1 MSEQDYLSVLNPEQ
15 YEAVTHSGS
24 PLLILAGAGS
34 GKTRVITTKIA
45 YLIENQNVEPWKIL
59 AVTFTKKAANEMKQR
74 AEKLCERAVKTQI
87 KTFHSFGA
95 WLLRLYGNFAG
106 LSPNFTVYDDDDM
119 VSLLIK
125 VAPELTKQKAAVV
138 AHKIAL
144 AKDYCLTPDNPNLC
158 KIESDSEFQRLY
170 SLYENRL
177 RETGNVD
184 FGDLI
189 MLPVLMMEN
198 NPDLRVYIQNQFK
211 VIMVDEYQDSNVAQ
225 FRFLKNLVGEQTYLC
240 VVGDDDQS
248 IYKFRGADIN
258 NILDFQKEFDNT
270 QIIRLEKNY
279 RSTSEILKCA
289 DDVVRNNKSRLGKTL
304 EAVRGKGKKPVLAF
318 VPSSDDEATFC
329 AELVSQAHK
338 KGVPYS
344 DWAIL
349 YRTNAQSLNFE
360 KVFNQ
365 RKIPYIIV
373 GSLKF
378 FEREE
383 IKDLICFCKFIANP
397 MDELAF
403 ERIINKPARGIGKVS
418 VAKIVDFAKENKK
431 TLLIE
436 NDGILDACFSIKGLS
451 KKTQEGVLFFG
462 NMIKE
467 LKENLIS
474 NENEKTPIEK
484 LADISLENRSF
495 EEILNQQNSEI
506 EKFSEKSIE
515 ENTLSNLIEN
525 IIKKSGLAEYYASVD
540 ETTGSQK
547 VLNMQELLSV
557 ARDFPNN
564 MDGLSRFLDQ
574 LELDRSLES
583 ENSFDDEDKQAVTLI
598 TLHNTKGLEFSKV
611 VISGMEYGI
620 FPRREK
626 TSDEIEEERRLFYVG
641 ITRAKDQLYL
651 THSKLRVLYG
661 RLEAM
666 EVSPF
671 LAEINPQNL
680 DVLGNQPPGYKRF
693 FSSKS
698 SVDAIDISENP
709 LAKRWKKSAFVYHD
723 DYGTGQIIDC
733 AITED
738 DDYSITVQFETGE
751 KKKFLPKYQQN
762 HLTLVIE

>member
-1 MSEQDYLSVLNPEQ
+1 MTQDYLSVLNPEQ
-15 YEAVTHSGS
+15 LEAVTHTGS

-45 YLIENQNVEPWKIL
+45 YLIDEQNIEPWKIL
-59 AVTFTKKAANEMKQR
+59 AVTFTKKAATEMRER
-74 AEKLCERAVKTQI
+74 AEKLCERAVKSQI

-106 LSPNFTVYDDDDM
+106 IDSNFTVYDDDDM
-119 VSLLIK
+119 VSLL
-125 VAPELTKQKAAVV
+125 VKAAPQLSKQQASIV

-144 AKDYCLTPDNPNLC
+144 AKDYCLTPENPDLR
-158 KIESDSEFQRLY
+158 IIDSDAEFAELY
-170 SLYENRL
+170 GLYENRL

-189 MLPVLMMEN
+189 MLPVLMMEK
-198 NPDLRVYIQNQFK
+198 NPDLRNYIQNQFK

-225 FRFLKNLVGEQTYLC
+225 FRFLKNLVGENTYLC

-258 NILDFQKEFDNT
+258 NILDFQKEFNNT
-270 QIIRLEKNY
+270 KIIRLVKNY
-279 RSTSEILKCA
+279 RSTSQILKCA
-289 DDVVRNNKSRLGKTL
+289 DDVVKNNKSRLGKTL
-304 EAVRGKGKKPVLAF
+304 EAVRGEGKKPVLAF
-318 VPSSDDEATFC
+318 VPSGDDEATFC
-329 AELVSQAHK
+329 GELVSQSNK

-344 DWAIL
+344 DWAVL

-365 RKIPYIIV
+365 RKIPYVIV

-418 VAKIVDFAKENKK
+418 VEKIINFAKESKK
-431 TLLIE
+431 SSLIE
-436 NDGILDACFSIKGLS
+436 TDGILEACFQMKGLS

-462 NMIKE
+462 NLIKD
-467 LKENLIS
+467 LKEILIS
-474 NENEKTPIEK
+474 NEGKKTEIEN
-484 LADISLENRSF
+484 LADFSLDFETILQQQENQLK
-495 EEILNQQNSEI
+495 E
-506 EKFSEKSIE
+506 FSENSAE
-515 ENTLSNLIEN
+515 ENNLSKLIET
-525 IIKKSGLAEYYASVD
+525 IIKKSGLAEYYASID
-540 ETTGSQK
+540 ETTGTQK
-547 VLNMQELLSV
+547 VLNMQELCSV

-564 MDGLSRFLDQ
+564 MEGLSRFLDQ
-574 LELDRSLES
+574 LELDRSLET
-583 ENSFDDEDKQAVTLI
+583 ENSSDDESKNAVTLI
-598 TLHNTKGLEFSKV
+598 TLHNTKGLEFPKV

-626 TSDEIEEERRLFYVG
+626 TPDELEEERRLFYVG
-641 ITRAKDQLYL
+641 ITRAKDHLYL
-651 THSKLRVLYG
+651 TSSKLRVLYG

-671 LAEINPQNL
+671 LGEINPENL
-680 DVLGNQPPGYKRF
+680 DVLGNQPPSYKRF
-693 FSSKS
+693 FSKGNS
-698 SVDAIDISENP
+698 SENGENFDHP
-709 LAKRWKKSAFVYHD
+709 LAKRWKKGAFVYHD
-723 DYGTGQIIDC
+723 DYGTGQIINC
-733 AITED
+733 SITED
-738 DDYSITVQFETGE
+738 EEYCIGVQFETGE

-762 HLTLVIE
+762 HLTLVVE

>member
-1 MSEQDYLSVLNPEQ
+1 MTEDYLSVLNPEQ
-15 YEAVTHSGS
+15 LEAVTHTGS

-45 YLIENQNVEPWKIL
+45 HLIDEHNIEPWKIL
-59 AVTFTKKAANEMKQR
+59 AVTFTKKAATEMRER
-74 AEKLCERAVKTQI
+74 AEKLSEKAVKSQI

-106 LSPNFTVYDDDDM
+106 VDTNFTVYDDDDM
-119 VSLLIK
+119 VALLVK
-125 VAPELTKQKAAVV
+125 AAPKLTKQQASIV

-144 AKDYCLTPDNPNLC
+144 AKDYCLTPENPDLR
-158 KIESDSEFQRLY
+158 KIDSDAEFADLY
-170 SLYENRL
+170 ARYENRL

-189 MLPVLMMEN
+189 MLPVLMMEK
-198 NPDLRVYIQNQFK
+198 NPDLRSYIQNQFK

-225 FRFLKNLVGEQTYLC
+225 FRFLKNLVGEHTYLC

-270 QIIRLEKNY
+270 KIIRLVKNY
-279 RSTSEILKCA
+279 RSTSQILKCA
-289 DDVVRNNKSRLGKTL
+289 DDVVKNNKSRLGKTL
-304 EAVRGKGKKPVLAF
+304 EAVRGDGKKPVLAF
-318 VPSSDDEATFC
+318 VPSGDDEATFC
-329 AELVSQAHK
+329 GELVSQSNK

-383 IKDLICFCKFIANP
+383 IKDLVCFCKFIANP

-418 VAKIVDFAKENKK
+418 VEKIINFAKESKK
-431 TLLIE
+431 SSLIE
-436 NDGILDACFSIKGLS
+436 TEGILEACFQMKGLS
-451 KKTQEGVLFFG
+451 KITQDGVTFFG
-462 NMIKE
+462 NLIKE
-467 LKENLIS
+467 LKEILIS
-474 NENEKTPIEK
+474 NEGKKTEIEN
-484 LADISLENRSF
+484 LADFSLDF
-495 EEILNQQNSEI
+495 ETILNQQENQL
-506 EKFSEKSIE
+506 KDFSKNLPE
-515 ENTLSNLIEN
+515 ENTLSNLIET
-525 IIKKSGLAEYYASVD
+525 IIKKSGLAKYYASID
-540 ETTGSQK
+540 ETTGTQK
-547 VLNMQELLSV
+547 VLNMQELCSV

-564 MDGLSRFLDQ
+564 MEGLSRFLDQ
-574 LELDRSLES
+574 LELDRSLET
-583 ENSFDDEDKQAVTLI
+583 ENSTGEESKNAVTLI
-598 TLHNTKGLEFSKV
+598 TLHNTKGLEFPKV

-626 TSDEIEEERRLFYVG
+626 TSDELEEERRLFYVG
-641 ITRAKDQLYL
+641 ITRAKDHLYL
-651 THSKLRVLYG
+651 TSSKLRVLYG

-671 LAEINPQNL
+671 LGEINPQNIE
-680 DVLGNQPPGYKRF
+680 VLGNQPPSYKRF
-693 FSSKS
+693 FSRGSFGDS
-698 SVDAIDISENP
+698 AENLDNP
-709 LAKRWKKSAFVYHD
+709 LAKRWKKGAFVYHD
-723 DYGTGQIIDC
+723 DYGTGQIINC
-733 AITED
+733 SITED
-738 DDYSITVQFETGE
+738 EEYCVLVQFETGE

-762 HLTLVIE
+762 HLTLVVE